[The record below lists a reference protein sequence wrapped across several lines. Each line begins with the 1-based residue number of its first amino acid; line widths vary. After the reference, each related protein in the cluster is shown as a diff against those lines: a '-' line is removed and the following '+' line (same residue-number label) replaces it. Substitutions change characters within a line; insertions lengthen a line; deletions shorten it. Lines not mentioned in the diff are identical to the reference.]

1 MRSFIVGVWV
11 VFGLVGHAQDSNE
24 RELRNVRR
32 LLDQGKVYPALRRCD
47 GLLTRDM
54 AKPSVL
60 LLRAEAHARVR
71 SYPAALEDARTAM
84 TGGLDEQGQRQAWFW
99 TGMAWLGLQRPDS
112 AIVAFQQV
120 PSGPERD
127 LRMAMAL
134 SLAGR
139 CTEALPIYD
148 ALIAVQESTAAL
160 RERGACRAS
169 VGDTARA
176 RADLDRAIALDPR
189 DPVNWNS
196 RGFHRWAL
204 QGEHERALADY
215 AQAIKLNPNYT
226 FAINN
231 RGYSRLK
238 LGQVDKARR
247 DVLLA
252 GRRNADNPYVDHN
265 RGLIALAEGDSAR
278 ACGAFRMAEAK
289 GGTALYGSELEIMLK
304 ACPRPMRPDGTTIP
318 GAPPTTPNA
327 PTRAPERNA
336 PGGRNAP

>member
-1 MRSFIVGVWV
+1 MRSYIVGVGV
-11 VFGLVGHAQDSNE
+11 LCALVGSAQDRNE

-47 GLLTRDM
+47 GLMTRDM
-54 AKPSVL
+54 EKAPVL
-60 LLRAEAHARVR
+60 LLRAEANARVR
-71 SYPAALEDARTAM
+71 SYPAALEDARAALA
-84 TGGLDEQGQRQAWFW
+84 GGLDESGRQQAWYW
-99 TGMAWLGLQRPDS
+99 TGMVWLGLQQGDS
-112 AIVAFQQV
+112 AIEAFTQAT
-120 PSGPERD
+120 PGPDRD
-127 LRMAMAL
+127 LRMAMSL
-134 SLAGR
+134 SLTGR
-139 CTEALPIYD
+139 CREAIVLYD
-148 ALIAVQESTAAL
+148 ALLAARETTAAL
-160 RERGACRAS
+160 RERGACLARE
-169 VGDTARA
+169 GDTARA

-204 QGEHERALADY
+204 SGEHERALADY

-226 FAINN
+226 YAINN

-252 GRRNADNPYVDHN
+252 GRRNEDNPYVDHN

-289 GGTALYGSELEIMLK
+289 GGTPLHGSELKDLLN
-304 ACPRPMRPDGTTIP
+304 ACPPQVHSEGTRAP
-318 GAPPTTPNA
+318 GAPPITPNA
-327 PTRAPERNA
+327 PIKAPARNA

>member
-1 MRSFIVGVWV
+1 MRSLMVIMWV
-11 VFGLVGHAQDSNE
+11 LGALGSGAQGSNE
-24 RELRNVRR
+24 NELRKVRR

-47 GLLTRDM
+47 GLMTRDM
-54 AKPSVL
+54 AKAPVL

-71 SYPAALEDARTAM
+71 FYPAALEDARAAIA
-84 TGGLDEQGQRQAWFW
+84 GGLDERGGQQAWFW
-99 TGMAWLGLQRPDS
+99 TGMAWLGLQQGDS
-112 AIVAFQQV
+112 ALHAFQRAT
-120 PSGPERD
+120 PGPERD
-127 LRMAMAL
+127 LRTAMAL
-134 SLAGR
+134 SLTGR
-139 CTEALPIYD
+139 CPEAIPLYD
-148 ALIAVQESTAAL
+148 ALIAAQEGTAAL
-160 RERGACRAS
+160 RERGACLAAA
-169 VGDTARA
+169 GDTARA
-176 RADLDRAIALDPR
+176 RADLDRAIELDPR

-204 QGEHERALADY
+204 HGDHERALADY

-226 FAINN
+226 YAINN

-278 ACGAFRMAEAK
+278 ACGAFRQAEAK
-289 GGTALYGSELEIMLK
+289 GGTPLYGRELDDLLK
-304 ACPRPMRPDGTTIP
+304 TCPAPVRPDGTTAP
-318 GAPPTTPNA
+318 GAPPSTPNA
-327 PTRAPERNA
+327 PTKAPERNA